1 MTATMTGP
9 PQPPTP
15 PQPADTEVAA
25 PKRNLIFTAVLLGM
39 LLAALDQTIVAT
51 ALPTVVS
58 DLGGAGHQAWV
69 VTSYLLAST
78 VVTAIVG
85 KLGDLIGRKTV
96 FIAAV
101 LFFMAGSVLCGL
113 ASSQPMLISARALQG
128 IGGGAIMVTAT
139 AVIGEVIPLR
149 ERGRYQGA
157 LGAVF
162 GVTTVIG
169 PLLGGFFTDHLS
181 WRWAFWINVPVAV
194 VVIVVAVVAIPNLG
208 RMARPVIDYAGIVL
222 VGLGATGLTLATSWG
237 GSSYPWGSAMIIG
250 LFVGSLV
257 ALGAFV
263 AVELRAKE
271 PILPMRLF
279 REPVFAV
286 CCALSFVVG
295 FAMLGA
301 LTFLPTF
308 MQFVDGVSATTS
320 GLHTLPM
327 VVGMLTMSL
336 SSGVLVGR
344 TGKYKIFPVVG
355 SAVMA
360 VGFVLLSRMGPD
372 TSTLL
377 QSLYLVV
384 LGAGIGMSMQVL
396 VLIVQNTVDFAD
408 LGVATSGVTFFRTI
422 GSSFGAAVFG
432 SLFNNFLHGRLADA
446 IAQSGAPPEAAQ
458 SPDALH
464 KLSPEMAAPIAAAYA
479 DSLDQ
484 VFLFAAPVAVVGF
497 VLALMLKQVPLRNF
511 AVSTAADM
519 GEGFA
524 MPTTDSPDQLLE
536 NAVGRLIRQ
545 GSGMQLRAIAQRP
558 GSKLDIGRLWAVLQ
572 VFRFGQAAGQARLG
586 DVAEHV
592 RVPREILEPAFDR
605 LTATGYAQRNGDVFW
620 LTPAGAHEVELVRAE
635 TMDWLTQRLAQT
647 SGLQVRPD
655 RGQVREALDRISQD
669 VLVQRDWT
677 DDETQAM
684 RMRPPRRAPQPLRSA
699 PQPPRPTAPPM
710 PPRPAAPD
718 PRGRPRGPGPGEPPT
733 TRLRPPGPPRGN
745 PRPPQ
750 R

>member
-9 PQPPTP
+9 PP
-15 PQPADTEVAA
+15 PADVEVPG

-51 ALPTVVS
+51 ALPTVVA

-85 KLGDLIGRKTV
+85 KLGDLFGRKPV

-113 ASSQPMLISARALQG
+113 AGSLPMLVAARALQG

-149 ERGRYQGA
+149 ERGKYQGA

-194 VVIVVAVVAIPNLG
+194 VVLIVAFIAIPNLG
-208 RMARPVIDYAGIVL
+208 RKARPVIDYAGIVL

-237 GSSYPWGSAMIIG
+237 GSEYAWGSLMIIG
-250 LFVGSLV
+250 LFVGSV
-257 ALGAFV
+257 IAIAAFI

-327 VVGMLTMSL
+327 VLGLLTMSM
-336 SSGVLVGR
+336 SSGVIVGR

-355 SAVMA
+355 TAVMA

-372 TSTLL
+372 TSTLV

-384 LGAGIGMSMQVL
+384 LGAGIGMCMQVL

-432 SLFNNFLHGRLADA
+432 SLFNNFLKDPLADA
-446 IAQSGAPPEAAQ
+446 VAKSGAPAAAAQ

-464 KLSPEMAAPIAAAYA
+464 ALSPEMSAPIASAYA
-479 DSLDQ
+479 DALDQ
-484 VFLFAAPVAVVGF
+484 VFLYAAPVAVVGF
-497 VLALMLKQVPLRNF
+497 VLALMLKQVPLRSND
-511 AVSTAADM
+511 VSIAADM

-536 NAVGRLIRQ
+536 NAVGRLIKQ
-545 GSGMQLRAIAQRP
+545 GSGMQLRAIAERP
-558 GSKLDIGRLWAVLQ
+558 GSKLDISRLWALLQ
-572 VFRFGQAAGQARLG
+572 VYRFGQAAGQARLS
-586 DVAEHV
+586 DIAEHV

-605 LTATGYAQRNGDVFW
+605 LALTGYAERTQDQFW
-620 LTPAGAHEVELVRAE
+620 LTPVGAREVELVRAQTLE
-635 TMDWLTQRLAQT
+635 WLT
-647 SGLQVRPD
+647 SGLTQSAGLHMQPD
-655 RGQVREALDRISQD
+655 RTQVKEVLERISQD
-669 VLVQRDWT
+669 VLVQRDYT
-677 DDETQAM
+677 EDATQAM
-684 RMRPPRRAPQPLRSA
+684 RLRPPRRAPQPPRRPPA
-699 PQPPRPTAPPM
+699 PMPPRGQQPPRAQPPRPRPPQQ
-710 PPRPAAPD
+710 PPRP
-718 PRGRPRGPGPGEPPT
+718 PGEPPT
-733 TRLRPPGPPRGN
+733 TRFRPPGPPPRG

>member
-1 MTATMTGP
+1 MTATVTGP
-9 PQPPTP
+9 PRPPEP
-15 PQPADTEVAA
+15 PQPSAAEVAA

-51 ALPTVVS
+51 ALPTVVA

-113 ASSQPMLISARALQG
+113 AGSLPMLVAARALQG
-128 IGGGAIMVTAT
+128 VGGGAIMVTAT

-194 VVIVVAVVAIPNLG
+194 VVIVVAVAAIPNLG

-237 GSSYPWGSAMIIG
+237 GNTYAWGSPMIIG
-250 LFVGSLV
+250 LFAGSLA

-263 AVELRAKE
+263 AVELRAAE

-327 VVGMLTMSL
+327 VVGLLTMSMG
-336 SSGVLVGR
+336 SGVIVGR
-344 TGKYKIFPVVG
+344 TGRYKIFPVAG
-355 SAVMA
+355 TAVMA
-360 VGFVLLSRMGPD
+360 IGFVLLSRMGPD
-372 TSTLL
+372 TSTVL

-384 LGAGIGMSMQVL
+384 LGAGIGMCMQVL
-396 VLIVQNTVDFAD
+396 VLIVQNTVDFSD

-432 SLFNNFLHGRLADA
+432 SLFNNFLHSRLAA
-446 IAQSGAPPEAAQ
+446 ALASSGAPPEAAQ

-464 KLSPEMAAPIAAAYA
+464 KLPPEMAAPIAAAYA
-479 DSLDQ
+479 DALDL
-484 VFLFAAPVAVVGF
+484 VFLYAAPVAVVGF
-497 VLALMLKQVPLRNF
+497 VLALMLKQVPLRNY
-511 AVSTAADM
+511 AVGTAADM

-536 NAVGRLIRQ
+536 NAVGRLIRH
-545 GSGMQLRAIAQRP
+545 GSGVQLRAIAERP
-558 GSKLDIGRLWAVLQ
+558 GSKLDIGRLWALLQ

-586 DVAEHV
+586 DIAEHV

-605 LTATGYAQRNGDVFW
+605 LAATGYAERSGDVFW
-620 LTPAGAHEVELVRAE
+620 LTSAGAHQVELVRAE
-635 TMDWLTQRLAQT
+635 TMEWLTQRLSQS

-655 RGQVREALDRISQD
+655 RGQVREALDRITQD

-684 RMRPPRRAPQPLRSA
+684 QMRPPRRAAHPRRPGPA
-699 PQPPRPTAPPM
+699 PRPPAPA
-710 PPRPAAPD
+710 PPRPAVPD
-718 PRGRPRGPGPGEPPT
+718 PRARAPRPTEPPT
-733 TRLRPPGPPRGN
+733 TRLRPAGPPPRG